1 MKIIIRTFKLKLKH
15 TFTISRESHDIQP
28 TLIVELQSEG
38 FSGFGEATS
47 NPYYNITVD
56 SMRAHLEAI
65 IPFIESHNDETPEEF
80 WDAASALLKNDMFAL
95 CALDMAY
102 NDLYA
107 KKKGKKLYELW
118 GNSPLHNPKTDYTI
132 GIDKLD
138 KMVMKLK
145 EMPWPIYKIKLG
157 TKDDIAIVTELR
169 KHTDARFRIDA
180 NCSWTVTETI
190 NNAIALKKLGVEF
203 LEQPM
208 KADQWAAHKE
218 VFKHSVLPIIADESC
233 IIEEDVAKCH
243 NHFHGVNIKLVKC
256 GGLTPARRMIA
267 EAKQYGM
274 KTMVGCMTEST
285 IGISAIAHLLPE
297 LDYVD
302 MDGALLLSED
312 IATGVTITDGIIHY
326 ADSNG
331 IGASLINR

>member
-1 MKIIIRTFKLKLKH
+1 MKIIIRTFKLQLKH
-15 TFTISRESHDIQP
+15 TFTISRESHDVQP

-56 SMRAHLEAI
+56 SMRANLEAI
-65 IPFIESHNDETPEEF
+65 IPFIEAHDDETPEGF
-80 WDAASALLKNDMFAL
+80 WDSASVYLKDDMFAL

-118 GNSPLHNPKTDYTI
+118 GNSPLHNPKTEYTI
-132 GIDKLD
+132 GIDKID

-180 NCSWTVTETI
+180 NCGWTVNETI
-190 NNAIALKKLGVEF
+190 NNAVALKKLGVEF

-233 IIEEDVAKCH
+233 IIEEDVARCH
-243 NHFHGVNIKLVKC
+243 NHFHGVNVKLVKC

-267 EAKQYGM
+267 EAKQFGM

-285 IGISAIAHLLPE
+285 VGISAIAHLLPE

-312 IATGVTITDGIIHY
+312 IATGVTITNGIIHY

-331 IGASLINR
+331 IGAALKN